1 MIVNKITKDYMTNS
15 MFSNFNWLEDENWY
29 VVEDGTEL
37 SEKII
42 RLCPR
47 FDFVLDENGELVD
60 VIEKP
65 KTELELKQERVDEID
80 KELQDIDN
88 TGLNRYLEDIIEHT
102 GIFSLMFSTTK
113 KVIENKKALREERE
127 KITKEIKGGM

>member
-1 MIVNKITKDYMTNS
+1 MIINKINKSYQTRSDA
-15 MFSNFNWLEDENWY
+15 SNFNWLKSDEWY
-29 VVEDGTEL
+29 LVEDNSPL
-37 SEKII
+37 AQKIEK
-42 RLCPR
+42 LYPR
-47 FDFVLDENGELVD
+47 FEFVLDGNEELVD
-60 VIEKP
+60 VVEIP

-113 KVIENKKALREERE
+113 KVIENKKVLREERQ
-127 KITKEIKGGM
+127 KLIKEMGGM